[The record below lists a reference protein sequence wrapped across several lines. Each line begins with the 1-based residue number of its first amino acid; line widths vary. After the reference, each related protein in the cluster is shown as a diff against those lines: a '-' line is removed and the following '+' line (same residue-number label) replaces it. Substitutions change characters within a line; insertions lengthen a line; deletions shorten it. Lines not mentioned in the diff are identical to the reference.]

1 MSREY
6 GKFYTRL
13 ADLLTVEKN
22 LSKSTVMDW
31 LRAKLSFKLLRS
43 VNICIRDSGATNIN
57 EIKKNYADDANDIEY
72 VYEISMNEE

>member
-6 GKFYTRL
+6 GKFYIRL

>member
-6 GKFYTRL
+6 GKIYTHL
-13 ADLLTVEKN
+13 ADLLTTN

-43 VNICIRDSGATNIN
+43 VNICIRGSGATNIN

>member
-6 GKFYTRL
+6 GEIYTCL
-13 ADLLTVEKN
+13 ADLLTTN

-43 VNICIRDSGATNIN
+43 VNICIRGSGATNIN

>member
-6 GKFYTRL
+6 GKIYTRL
-13 ADLLTVEKN
+13 ADLLTTN

-43 VNICIRDSGATNIN
+43 VNICIRGSGATNIN
-57 EIKKNYADDANDIEY
+57 EIKKNFADDTNDIEY
-72 VYEISMNEE
+72 VYDISINEE

>member
-13 ADLLTVEKN
+13 ADLLTTN

-43 VNICIRDSGATNIN
+43 VNICIRGSGATNIN

>member
-6 GKFYTRL
+6 GKIYTHL
-13 ADLLTVEKN
+13 ADLLTTN

-43 VNICIRDSGATNIN
+43 VNICIRGSGATNIN
-57 EIKKNYADDANDIEY
+57 EIKKNFADDTNDIEY
-72 VYEISMNEE
+72 VYDISINEE

>member
-13 ADLLTVEKN
+13 VDLLTVEKN

-72 VYEISMNEE
+72 VYEISKNEE

>member
-22 LSKSTVMDW
+22 LSKSTAMDL

-43 VNICIRDSGATNIN
+43 VNICIRDYGATNIN

>member
-13 ADLLTVEKN
+13 VDLLTVEKN

>member
-13 ADLLTVEKN
+13 ADLLTTN